1 MERKVSYTVCFGGLG
16 DFSPIWHFKF
26 AIKVNNRQP
35 ETLVVFTQNIWAA
48 TETKPR
54 FLCLHV
60 VTSMKEEFVFEGQER
75 VKQLEVTK

>member
-1 MERKVSYTVCFGGLG
+1 ML
-16 DFSPIWHFKF
+16 I
-26 AIKVNNRQP
+26 
-35 ETLVVFTQNIWAA
+35 VFTQNIWAV